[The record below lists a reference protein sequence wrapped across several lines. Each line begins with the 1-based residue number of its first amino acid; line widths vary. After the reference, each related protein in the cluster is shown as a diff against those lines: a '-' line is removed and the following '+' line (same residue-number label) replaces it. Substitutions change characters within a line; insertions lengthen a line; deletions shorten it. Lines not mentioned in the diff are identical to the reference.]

1 MLVIGKLF
9 NNRYEIKEKLGSGG
23 TSIVYRGQDTLLG
36 RMVTI
41 KILREEYASNE
52 DFVRRFRR
60 EAQAVA
66 SLSHGNIVSVY
77 DVGYE
82 ENMHYIVMEFVEGES
97 LKEYIKRKG
106 AIEINE
112 ACDIITQ
119 ILEGVQYAH
128 EHGIIHRD
136 IKPHN
141 ILLGID
147 GRAKVTDFGIA
158 VGMSDVTLTYNTS
171 SKILG
176 SVHYISPEQVQGQ
189 AVTEK
194 SDIYSVG
201 VVFYEMLTGQL
212 PYSGDAPISIAMQ
225 HVQGELVQ
233 PHQVNNLIPMGL
245 SYVVM
250 RAMRK
255 NPETRFDSA
264 REMAESI
271 YDVLNNLHS
280 NGRPPVAP
288 ITPVIAQQE
297 DIYNDDDYAD
307 DEEEYHS
314 LRRESKKTAKSPVK
328 DTPVSRQNLNMGRIL
343 LLGLMAILVIAVIW
357 AAGKVIDY
365 FGDGDMVV
373 VPTLVGTD
381 ISEAKTTLDD
391 LGILY
396 TETTKSSTK
405 YAAGLIVSQS
415 IDAGEEISKGRTID
429 LVVSE
434 GEPMIELPTV
444 VGYTETIAVLT
455 LNNLGLEAEVTEEF
469 NKDFPKGEV
478 AIQSPEAG
486 SKVAEGTVVQL
497 VVSLGEEATPI
508 TMPTLIG
515 KTLAEAQ
522 TIVSDSGLFVQS
534 IKYAESYD
542 YTSGY
547 VVAQSIEAD
556 TETKTGEYVVLT
568 VSEGPG
574 PVLKTD
580 FITYM
585 LPFDGVEHDVRI
597 TVEDIYGVT
606 EVYNDTVYFGE
617 TLYQEISFYNAA
629 LVTVYLD
636 DYPVYTQNV

>member
-97 LKEYIKRKG
+97 LKEYIKRNG
-106 AIEINE
+106 ALEINE

-119 ILEGVQYAH
+119 ILEGLQYAH

-176 SVHYISPEQVQGQ
+176 SVQYISPEQVQGQ
-189 AVTEK
+189 PVTEK

-225 HVQGELVQ
+225 HVQGEFIQ
-233 PHQVNNLIPMGL
+233 PHQINNLIPMGI

-255 NPETRFDSA
+255 NPETRFEST
-264 REMAESI
+264 REMAEAI

-280 NGRPPVAP
+280 NSRPPIAP
-288 ITPVIAQQE
+288 IPTVIPLQE
-297 DIYNDDDYAD
+297 GIYPEDDFD
-307 DEEEYHS
+307 DEEEDYHF
-314 LRRESKKTAKSPVK
+314 LRRESKKAVKSSAKSAKGPH
-328 DTPVSRQNLNMGRIL
+328 QNLNMGRIL
-343 LLGLMAILVIAVIW
+343 LLGLMGVLVIAVIW
-357 AAGKVIDY
+357 AAAKVIDY

-373 VPTLVGTD
+373 VPSLVGTD
-381 ISEAKTTLDD
+381 ISEAKTKLDD
-391 LGILY
+391 LGLFY
-396 TETTKSSTK
+396 TETLKSSTK
-405 YAAGLIVSQS
+405 YEAGVILSQS
-415 IDAGEEISKGRTID
+415 ISADQEVSKGRTID
-429 LVVSE
+429 LVVSD
-434 GEPMIELPTV
+434 GEPMLEVPTV
-444 VGYTETIAVLT
+444 VGYTERIAVLT

-486 SKVAEGTVVQL
+486 NKVPEGTVIQL
-497 VVSLGEEATPI
+497 VISLGEEAMPI
-508 TMPTLIG
+508 TMPNLIG

-556 TETKTGEYVVLT
+556 TETKTGEYVILT

-580 FITYM
+580 SVTYM
-585 LPFDGVEHDVRI
+585 LPFDGIEHDVRI

-617 TLYQEISFYNAA
+617 TIYQEVSFYNTA
-629 LVTVYLD
+629 LVTIYLD
-636 DYPVYTQNV
+636 GEPVYTENV